1 MFPLG
6 LDPATCL
13 LLQMLNLQH
22 TKDKEAV
29 EMQKT
34 IKQLDEETD
43 RLKKECHE
51 MKVTIDQL
59 KTSVKLKTEDLQRV
73 RGKNAGL
80 K

>member
-1 MFPLG
+1 
-6 LDPATCL
+6 
-13 LLQMLNLQH
+13 MLNLQH

-51 MKVTIDQL
+51 MKITIDQL